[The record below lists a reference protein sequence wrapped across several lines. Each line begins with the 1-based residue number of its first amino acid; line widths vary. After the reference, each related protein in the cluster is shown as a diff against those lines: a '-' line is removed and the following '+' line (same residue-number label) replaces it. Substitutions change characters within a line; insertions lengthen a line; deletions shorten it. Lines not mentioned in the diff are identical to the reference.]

1 MPSLLTYK
9 ACPFGP
15 LDAVI
20 AIEQLLLKVGGSKSE
35 RLGQLH
41 QRLRQVPSSMVNMP
55 LMLESPKQED
65 ELDDTLAVSN

>member
-1 MPSLLTYK
+1 MPNLLTYK

-41 QRLRQVPSSMVNMP
+41 QRLRQVPSMVNMP

-65 ELDDTLAVSN
+65 ELDDTHAVLK